1 MFYTKYFRG
10 IVFLSVFSLSA
21 CMQNFNTS
29 SLMKNNQ
36 INVDKN
42 TNGVVA
48 LKEVFDSSVEKIPT
62 LTAVGDMQL
71 YQVNLEERKLK
82 KDLWQ

>member
-48 LKEVFDSSVEKIPT
+48 LKEVFDSSV
-62 LTAVGDMQL
+62 
-71 YQVNLEERKLK
+71 
-82 KDLWQ
+82 